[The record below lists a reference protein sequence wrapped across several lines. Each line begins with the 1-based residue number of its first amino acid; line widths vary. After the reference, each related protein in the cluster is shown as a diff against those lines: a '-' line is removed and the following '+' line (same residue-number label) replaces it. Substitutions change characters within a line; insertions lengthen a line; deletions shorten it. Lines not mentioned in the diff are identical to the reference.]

1 MANTRL
7 NLPIGQLVDLRGKPI
22 VGGKLYIYDTGTT
35 NLATTYSDAA
45 LSVTNTN
52 TNPLIAD
59 NYGMFGDVFAM
70 SNTAYDVVY
79 KTAADALI
87 KQFNGNYINTN
98 LDFSGNI
105 DFQLNKGVN
114 LVAATNPLDAVNKQ
128 QFDAALASGSGV
140 IFWTK
145 SYNALLAPN
154 AEFIVAGISGAAN
167 TMFFANCWVGGSS
180 SNNGIS
186 IFGTGWNGET
196 VPAIPDVGIAF
207 TSDSHNW
214 ASPTA
219 NKLLIGRELA
229 GNKLVFKN
237 TTAFTMN
244 LTVFRTY

>member
-35 NLATTYSDAA
+35 TLATTYSDAA

-52 TNPLIAD
+52 PLIAD
-59 NYGMFGDVFAM
+59 SYGMFGDVFAM

-79 KTAADALI
+79 RTAADVLI

-167 TMFFANCWVGGSS
+167 TFFLCSCWVGGNN
-180 SNNGIS
+180 SNDGTALL
-186 IFGTGWNGET
+186 GTGYNGVTTLLVET
-196 VPAIPDVGIAF
+196 GIAF

-219 NKLLIGRELA
+219 NKLLIGRELS

-237 TTAFTMN
+237 TTVFTMN